1 MHKLTAY
8 TGHPLNYG
16 IPVTS
21 MGLTKVLWGEIAKYG
36 VNIFNRCP
44 INFTPLENCLLLS
57 ERIILPML
65 PWEKKIP
72 DYLTDR
78 KNTVSF
84 ILFTAA
90 FALVF
95 INIYAP
101 FGVDKWLDY
110 TDVQLFFYSSIVILI
125 GMLVIVIS
133 RILMVIAAR
142 IRSLN
147 YLTYA
152 AWIAGEIVVLALV
165 YALIQWFF
173 IRVGND
179 FMVMFRNT
187 IRTTAYIILL
197 PYMISWLYL
206 SFKDKY
212 LTLEKIEKK
221 NTGLPL
227 NDVTEKRAGALLS
240 MVSFRDE
247 KGILKFSVKKEDLL
261 YIEAADNYIIIH
273 YLASRKP
280 ARYVIR
286 TTLKRIGQN
295 MPDTVLVRCH
305 RSFIVNIDNVKVI
318 RKEKEGLI
326 IGFESPENITVPISK
341 TYIDGFIR
349 KLSNFA
355 EVEEK

>member
-1 MHKLTAY
+1 
-8 TGHPLNYG
+8 
-16 IPVTS
+16 
-21 MGLTKVLWGEIAKYG
+21 
-36 VNIFNRCP
+36 
-44 INFTPLENCLLLS
+44 
-57 ERIILPML
+57 ML

-78 KNTVSF
+78 KNSVSF
-84 ILFTAA
+84 ILFTAV

-133 RILMVIAAR
+133 RILMHVVTRKRPI
-142 IRSLN
+142 N

-173 IRVGND
+173 IRVGNN
-179 FMVMFRNT
+179 FMIMLRNS

-197 PYMISWLYL
+197 PYLISWLYL

-212 LTLEKIEKK
+212 LTLEKIENK
-221 NTGLPL
+221 NGGLPA
-227 NDVTEKRAGALLS
+227 NEVSEKRAGASLS
-240 MVSFRDE
+240 MVSFCDE
-247 KGILKFSVKKEDLL
+247 KGALKFSVKKEDLQ

-273 YLASRKP
+273 YLANRKP
-280 ARYVIR
+280 GRYMIR
-286 TTLKRIGQN
+286 TTLKRVGQE
-295 MPDTVLVRCH
+295 MTETGLVRCH

-318 RKEKEGLI
+318 RKEKEGLLI
-326 IGFESPENITVPISK
+326 EFESPEDITVPISK

-355 EVEEK
+355 VIE